1 MNRKA
6 IALLITLFFVI
17 AITVSIGVGL
27 KLVNKASSEVQSENF
42 MLQTSLI
49 VDDILTILKKSE
61 ELDSVL
67 ADKSSSE
74 LFAFL
79 SQASSMP
86 INRNGIRVSLELK
99 SARGRINPNILMSSP
114 TKVNSETVNALKQYL
129 NKYNINSTYVD
140 TMLDMMGGVKE
151 DLSYNSEIF
160 YDKSDLFRDYIVS
173 RKHLGEIDDFYKKRY
188 HDNSLEN
195 VNFENLFY
203 FSADKNSSIDLNYA
217 SGDVWELMLGCTKER
232 AQTIAL
238 GAGSWSKVEDISL
251 KDDEK
256 GMLAKFSTSF
266 FEPYLEVVVK
276 IVQRNSNAKVRFEYD
291 MTTKQGRNFS
301 YDI

>member
-1 MNRKA
+1 MKRGA

-42 MLQTSLI
+42 ILQTSVI

-61 ELDSVL
+61 ELDSIV
-67 ADKSSSE
+67 ANKSSSE

-79 SQASSMP
+79 SQARSMP
-86 INRNGIRVSLELK
+86 INRDDIRVSLELK

-114 TKVNSETVNALKQYL
+114 IKVNSQTVNALKQYL
-129 NKYNINSTYVD
+129 SKYNVNGSYVD

-173 RKHLGEIDDFYKKRY
+173 RQHLSEVDDFYKKTY
-188 HDNSLEN
+188 HDDSLKN
-195 VNFENLFY
+195 INFENLFY
-203 FSADKNSSIDLNYA
+203 FSSDKNSSIDLNYA
-217 SGDVWELMLGCTKER
+217 SGDVWELMLGCTKQR

-238 GAGSWSKVEDISL
+238 GAGTWSSVEDISL

-256 GMLAKFSTSF
+256 GILSKFNTSF
-266 FEPYLEVVVK
+266 FEPYIEVVLR
-276 IVQRNSNAKVRFEYD
+276 IVQKNSNAKVRFEYD
-291 MTTKQGRNFS
+291 MRTKQGRNFS